1 MKKSLLAL
9 LLTSFIGYSQ
19 VGIGTANPQS
29 DLHIAGN
36 LSTIRIEKHSAVN
49 NPTLNNGLKP
59 ALAYVNANGDIT
71 LSPSGANGSSS
82 TGLTPPINFL
92 IDVNDFVPAGPLG
105 YGTIINNSTA
115 VTSSNGLI
123 TVVPFSSPQAA
134 LIEVKYGI
142 TVLFSSTDLNSAAT
156 PFNDSSAR
164 IAKVYFCID
173 LNNDGLDATE
183 LSKRYGLNG
192 LPYSSFAQGILGYA
206 YMNSH
211 GYSSIPAGN
220 HSLHFFGQINDGES
234 KLTSVGYGGAKDF
247 LKIRIYN

>member
-1 MKKSLLAL
+1 MKKSLLTL
-9 LLTSFIGYSQ
+9 LLTSFMGYAQ

-36 LSTIRIEKHSAVN
+36 VSTIRIEKYSAVN
-49 NPTLNNGLKP
+49 SPTLNDGLKP

-71 LSPSGANGSSS
+71 LSPSGANG
-82 TGLTPPINFL
+82 TGPGGLVPPINFL
-92 IDVNDFVPAGPLG
+92 IDVPDFVPAGPLG
-105 YGTIINNSTA
+105 FGTIINSPTAEMSSTA
-115 VTSSNGLI
+115 LI
-123 TVVPFSSPQAA
+123 KIVPFSSPQTA

-142 TVLFSSTDLNSAAT
+142 TVLFSSTDLNAAAT
-156 PFNDSSAR
+156 AFNDSSAR
-164 IAKVYFCID
+164 VAKVYFCID

-183 LSKRYGLNG
+183 LSKKYGLNG
-192 LPYSSFAQGILGYA
+192 LPYSSFDQGILGYA

-220 HSLHFFGQINDGES
+220 HSLHFFGQIKDGES
-234 KLTSVGYGGAKDF
+234 KFTSVGYGGAQDF